1 MFQNLRGIEAARSQ
15 PFQPLL
21 LQRLLDLLLGSLLDA
36 LLEGLQLRVKCIFVV
51 LTRNNIVNLQRW
63 ICDSCF
69 IVGKQYIPGL

>member
-1 MFQNLRGIEAARSQ
+1 MIQDLCRVEAARSQ

-51 LTRNNIVNLQRW
+51 LTRNNIGNL
-63 ICDSCF
+63 
-69 IVGKQYIPGL
+69 